1 MATETQEQSFT
12 ATLLTRLRV
21 VNADLDACGDEET
34 EAWRLE
40 ALLEELHGLIKDTI
54 AALSPVARPI
64 HRATLIRLL
73 DETDPE
79 TLKTAGRRSSQE
91 IAAEFE
97 AFLQEL
103 PAGSGVPNPTPQIQS
118 TAIFGPQGL
127 ASLRASLRR
136 GERNRLR
143 ATLRELR
150 YTRAEL
156 ANRDL
161 KGFRPD
167 ELKLIT
173 SLSDRLLKSWPFR
186 LVFFALLL
194 TFAFALTGEIKVENA
209 QKNFHDDVDKS
220 RERIDS
226 ETTKFT
232 EEVGK
237 ETATVSGMIKDL
249 TNASTNIQQD
259 IINKVVALLTDKLGN
274 TQGELQKKVE
284 EAKATQETL
293 SSNLVGLAT
302 QVSTLNRTA
311 SDRKSDLAKLDDLK
325 GIADRIASS
334 ETRAENDAAKVD
346 GFITTMSINA
356 GLTTMLADISKNAV
370 LYAQDDTGTRALGDN
385 IGTIQHD
392 LPLLEQKL
400 RDLEGSVNLL
410 RPLVNDAKDLREHV
424 DDAVQRAEKA
434 EMEAKEYT
442 EKPLP
447 EPSPLPPL
455 ATDPVILAINARI
468 KSIQQSVNAARTPD
482 LSYLTGADC
491 KRIQQG
497 LINVGTLRPAP
508 SVKGRAQTNPVDGQC
523 GPQTSLAM
531 LAWQL
536 RESRPISPAH
546 TADEII
552 QTLNNPQ
559 TGQ

>member
-1 MATETQEQSFT
+1 MPTEAPEQSIV
-12 ATLLTRLRV
+12 ATLLTRLQV
-21 VNADLDACGDEET
+21 VNADLSAYEHEEA
-34 EAWRLE
+34 EPWRLE
-40 ALLEELHGLIKDTI
+40 ALREELHGLIKDTI

-64 HRATLIRLL
+64 HRAALVRLL
-73 DETDPE
+73 DEPDPE
-79 TLKTAGRRSSQE
+79 TPMTKGGRAGRA

-97 AFLQEL
+97 TFLKQL
-103 PAGSGVPNPTPQIQS
+103 PPGSGMPAQAPQIQS
-118 TAIFGPQGL
+118 TAIFRPQSL
-127 ASLRASLRR
+127 ATLRASLRR

-156 ANRDL
+156 AKRDL

-194 TFAFALTGEIKVENA
+194 TFAFALIGEIKVENA

-259 IINKVVALLTDKLGN
+259 IVNKVVALLTDKLGN

-284 EAKATQETL
+284 EAKAKQETL
-293 SSNLVGLAT
+293 SSNLVGLTA
-302 QVSTLNRTA
+302 QVSTLNQTA
-311 SDRKSDLAKLDDLK
+311 SDRKTDLAKLDDLK
-325 GIADRIASS
+325 GIADRITSS
-334 ETRAENDAAKVD
+334 ETRAANDAAKAD
-346 GFITTMSINA
+346 GFITTMAINA
-356 GLTTMLADISKNAV
+356 GLTSMLADISKSDV
-370 LYAQDDTGTRALGDN
+370 LHTRDDAGARALGDEVR
-385 IGTIQHD
+385 TIQHD
-392 LPLLEQKL
+392 LPLLEQQFH
-400 RDLEGSVNLL
+400 DLEGSVNLL
-410 RPLVNDAKDLREHV
+410 RPLLDNAKDLRKHV
-424 DDAVQRAEKA
+424 DDAADRAETAEKKA
-434 EMEAKEYT
+434 EKYA

-447 EPSPLPPL
+447 EPSPRPPL
-455 ATDPVILAINARI
+455 ATDPVILAINARV
-468 KSIQQSVNAARTPD
+468 KSIQLSIDATRTPD
-482 LSYLTGADC
+482 LSYLMGADC
-491 KRIQQG
+491 KRVQQG
-497 LINVGTLRPAP
+497 LVDIGTLRLTPAI
-508 SVKGRAQTNPVDGQC
+508 KGRAQTSPVDGQC
-523 GPQTSLAM
+523 GQQTNAAM

-536 RESRPISPAH
+536 RENRPIFPAH
-546 TADEII
+546 SADEIV
-552 QTLNNPQ
+552 QALYNPQ
-559 TGQ
+559 AGQ